1 MSKISTLYS
10 FHFFIFSHFSLH
22 DSIPFN
28 IKCHSL
34 KRENPD
40 KHTETGNELHIVQNK
55 TKQEKNC
62 RKNIMEEITTNCYL
76 SCGNCVKYEKKTV
89 VFRVNVSNLKYHKN
103 KMHLYCTYNK
113 QSITI
118 QLFTK

>member
-1 MSKISTLYS
+1 
-10 FHFFIFSHFSLH
+10 
-22 DSIPFN
+22 
-28 IKCHSL
+28 
-34 KRENPD
+34 
-40 KHTETGNELHIVQNK
+40 
-55 TKQEKNC
+55 
-62 RKNIMEEITTNCYL
+62 MEEITTNCSL
-76 SCGNCVKYEKKTV
+76 PCGNCVKYEEKKERKYDV